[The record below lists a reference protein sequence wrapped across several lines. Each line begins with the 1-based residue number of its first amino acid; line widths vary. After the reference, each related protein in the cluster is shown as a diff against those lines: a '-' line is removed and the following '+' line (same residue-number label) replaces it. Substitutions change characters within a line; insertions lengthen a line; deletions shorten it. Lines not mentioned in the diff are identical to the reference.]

1 MGSDTQGVLEAG
13 HLEAT
18 TEAAAKGTT
27 ESRDSREASKAD
39 DEPPAKEHVALMAA
53 GAAVAGATYGALRTV
68 LSRDSTEDIVDFLH
82 ALGTTSVSG
91 YGLMCMKP
99 HPTFGRALP
108 STLASSRGPVVKMY
122 AASLGYFIGDMCKIL
137 FDVTVR
143 RSFPNLWLGRLAH
156 HSIQLG
162 ASLPGIFGAGSSED
176 ITLAWR
182 SILCMAYVAEFSSI
196 FLRLSNLLRRASAPH
211 SLRQTC
217 SWAVLASFFA
227 SRIVNFAL
235 AIRLYVNARP
245 VFPDALF
252 RLGAVVQVGG
262 YTLSLGWF
270 LKLLRIAVRTKGFA
284 KLK

>member
-1 MGSDTQGVLEAG
+1 MGSDTQGLQKVEPLEAIADADAKRAPERG
-13 HLEAT
+13 SSSG
-18 TEAAAKGTT
+18 TEE
-27 ESRDSREASKAD
+27 ESE
-39 DEPPAKEHVALMAA
+39 EPPVREHVALMAVGA
-53 GAAVAGATYGALRTV
+53 GVAGAIYGTLRTV
-68 LSRDSTEDIVDFLH
+68 LSRDSAEDIVDFLH
-82 ALGTTSVSG
+82 ALSTTSISG
-91 YGLMCMKP
+91 YGLLCMEP

-108 STLASSRGPVVKMY
+108 SKLASSRGPVVKMY
-122 AASLGYFIGDMCKIL
+122 AASLGYFMGDMCKIL
-137 FDVTVR
+137 IDVTVR

-162 ASLPGIFGAGSSED
+162 ASLPGIFGAGASEE
-176 ITLAWR
+176 ITLVWR

-196 FLRLSNLLRRASAPH
+196 FLRLSNLFRRAGAPSALRR
-211 SLRQTC
+211 TC
-217 SWAVLASFFA
+217 SWSVLASFFA

-235 AIRLYVNARP
+235 AIRLYVAARP

-270 LKLLRIAVRTKGFA
+270 LKLLRIAVRTNGFA